1 MKEMIVIQALA
12 NGQWRIRVVMKKR
25 NNKLIQRRKVCKI

>member
-12 NGQWRIRVVMKKR
+12 NGLWRIHVVVKKS

>member
-12 NGQWRIRVVMKKR
+12 NGLWSIQVVVKKS
-25 NNKLIQRRKVCKI
+25 NSKIIQRRKTCKI